1 MRGITHLLSSGIP
14 YNTYCIRYITCT
26 PYRLT
31 TDTRTPVCILNN
43 ILICKRESVAARP
56 AYLTSLHWKKKHKK
70 RERHPNNK
78 SKMSESFQFMGGE
91 RGLRCLFCFSFFYF
105 ILFFPNQ
112 KWPFSFKIYCQKIIT
127 QLEDF
132 VYAKSDGSLLPFS
145 RMDPVSAKRKKG
157 KKRKKEKKKKE
168 KKKKKNSQREIWMY
182 VLYHIYMSRKPH
194 FFLCLGESRR
204 GGRGKLFDAKLFA
217 PTFFGYRRF
226 ITAIRIKNIYYPYGY
241 LWYHTKQSSVW
252 FFQAQ
257 INESGQM
264 QTELQ

>member
-56 AYLTSLHWKKKHKK
+56 AYLTSLHWKTPPTKKKK
-70 RERHPNNK
+70 KNTKKGNDIQIINQK
-78 SKMSESFQFMGGE
+78 WANLFNLWGGE
-91 RGLRCLFCFSFFYF
+91 RGLRCLFCFSFSYF

-112 KWPFSFKIYCQKIIT
+112 KWPFSFKIYCHKIIT

-145 RMDPVSAKRKKG
+145 RMDPVSAKRTKG

-168 KKKKKNSQREIWMY
+168 KKKKKKFPKGNLHVCIVPYIHESET
-182 VLYHIYMSRKPH
+182 P
-194 FFLCLGESRR
+194 FFPLFGGESR
-204 GGRGKLFDAKLFA
+204 GGGGGNCLMQNSLLRLFLVIED
-217 PTFFGYRRF
+217 
-226 ITAIRIKNIYYPYGY
+226 
-241 LWYHTKQSSVW
+241 S
-252 FFQAQ
+252 
-257 INESGQM
+257 
-264 QTELQ
+264 